1 MALDEPNDAD
11 TQFDIDGFKYLVNS
25 EFLERAKPISV
36 DFHMYGFKLDSGMQF
51 GSGAGCACSTD
62 QKRSCGC

>member
-1 MALDEPNDAD
+1 MALDEPNNTD

-51 GSGAGCACSTD
+51 GAGCACSTD
-62 QKRSCGC
+62 KKKSCGC